1 MSAFL
6 VEETILFLQSCILG
20 VFLGCLFD
28 LFRIFRMAVKCGT
41 IFVFI
46 QDILYFSIITFV
58 TFMFLLSYND
68 GRLRMFILVGEL
80 MGSVLYFFS
89 LSILI
94 LKSSKLIISVIK
106 KILSVILN
114 PFIKIFKF
122 IKYKSDS
129 LKDKINVKFKKNK
142 IFDKLFLKNISKI
155 VYNKFM
161 FRKNFTK

>member
-1 MSAFL
+1 MSTFL
-6 VEETILFLQSCILG
+6 VEETILFLKSCVLG

-28 LFRIFRMAVKCGT
+28 LFRIFRMTVKCGT

-46 QDILYFSIITFV
+46 QDILYFAIITFV

-94 LKSSKLIISVIK
+94 LKSSELIIKVMK
-106 KILSVILN
+106 KILSIILN
-114 PFIKIFKF
+114 PFIIFFKF
-122 IKYKSDS
+122 IKSKIDN
-129 LKDKINVKFKKNK
+129 LKTKINFKLKKFKL
-142 IFDKLFLKNISKI
+142 FDKLSLKNISKI
-155 VYNKFM
+155 VYNKIM

>member
-122 IKYKSDS
+122 IKDKSDS